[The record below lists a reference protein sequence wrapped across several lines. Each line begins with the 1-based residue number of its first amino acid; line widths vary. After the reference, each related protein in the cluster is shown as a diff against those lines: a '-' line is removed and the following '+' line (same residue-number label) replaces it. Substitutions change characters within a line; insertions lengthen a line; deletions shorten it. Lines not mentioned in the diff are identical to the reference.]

1 MHHELRHSC
10 LAVAMPQIHQAM
22 RAMGQGDFKALCC
35 VLQMLAQ
42 RLPLLNTLANCIF
55 LIVLLWR
62 QIDVFQ
68 RQVPLMVK
76 LVTKQVATQM
86 P

>member
-1 MHHELRHSC
+1 
-10 LAVAMPQIHQAM
+10 MPQIHQAM

-42 RLPLLNTLANCIF
+42 RLPLLNALANCIF
-55 LIVLLWR
+55 LILLHFWR

-68 RQVPLMVK
+68 QQVPLMVK
-76 LVTKQVATQM
+76 LVTKQLATQM